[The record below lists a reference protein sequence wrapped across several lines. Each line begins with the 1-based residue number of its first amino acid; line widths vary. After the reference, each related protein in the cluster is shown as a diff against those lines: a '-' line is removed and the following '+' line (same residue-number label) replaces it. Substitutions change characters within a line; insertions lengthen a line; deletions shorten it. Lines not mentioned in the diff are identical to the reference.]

1 MGGVMEIYR
10 GVGRSHVARWGT
22 PCKWGSGDRRAALHM
37 QLFTPLHIT
46 SILYSSH
53 EEIKEKRPSR
63 QSFFCLK
70 KHATWSQLKKGKSA
84 AWNEQL

>member
-1 MGGVMEIYR
+1 
-10 GVGRSHVARWGT
+10 
-22 PCKWGSGDRRAALHM
+22 M